1 MAASPRSAIPR
12 NKEENM
18 STTVTREQIEQR
30 VFTALEEFGAEPDQI
45 NADAEFEAMDVDSLD
60 LVELAQIVE
69 DEYGVQLKG
78 EDMEGI
84 KTVRQAVDLVMSK
97 LG

>member
-1 MAASPRSAIPR
+1 MATAVTPEAVEKVVFDALPQFGADPSDI
-12 NKEENM
+12 
-18 STTVTREQIEQR
+18 TREA
-30 VFTALEEFGAEPDQI
+30 T
-45 NADAEFEAMDVDSLD
+45 FESLDIDSLD

-69 DEYGVQLKG
+69 DDYGVQLKG
-78 EDMEGI
+78 EDMEDV

>member
-1 MAASPRSAIPR
+1 MATNDEIRAGLAEI
-12 NKEENM
+12 
-18 STTVTREQIEQR
+18 
-30 VFTALEEFGAEPDQI
+30 LEEIADVSPDDVTAEKSFTD
-45 NADAEFEAMDVDSLD
+45 DLDVDSLD

-78 EDMEGI
+78 EDMEGVT
-84 KTVRQAVDLVMSK
+84 TVRQAVDLVMSK

>member
-1 MAASPRSAIPR
+1 MA
-12 NKEENM
+12 
-18 STTVTREQIEQR
+18 TTATREEIEQR
-30 VFTALEEFGAEPDQI
+30 VFKALEEFGAEPDQI

-84 KTVRQAVDLVMSK
+84 QTVRQAVDLVMSK

>member
-1 MAASPRSAIPR
+1 MAATA
-12 NKEENM
+12 
-18 STTVTREQIEQR
+18 TREEIESR
-30 VFTALEEFGAEPDQI
+30 VFEALQEFGAEPDAI
-45 NADAEFEAMDVDSLD
+45 NPDSTFESMDIDSLD

-78 EDMEGI
+78 EDMENVT
-84 KTVRQAVDLVMSK
+84 TVRQAVDLVVSK